1 MTIFLSTLSFKLHMI
16 CKAPLWWPIAANQKN
31 KNKNNEMKNEIKKIK
46 TIIKKKT
53 FRKKSRKIIMA
64 HECQI

>member
-31 KNKNNEMKNEIKKIK
+31 KNNEMKNEIKKIK
-46 TIIKKKT
+46 TIIKKKNIQ
-53 FRKKSRKIIMA
+53 KKIPQNY
-64 HECQI
+64 HGP